1 MHLKL
6 GSYKYSYSK
15 GSSWERQMG
24 HPPKSD
30 PGVWMTIAMNK
41 YRKVKRKFEL
51 AEN

>member
-1 MHLKL
+1 
-6 GSYKYSYSK
+6 
-15 GSSWERQMG
+15 MG